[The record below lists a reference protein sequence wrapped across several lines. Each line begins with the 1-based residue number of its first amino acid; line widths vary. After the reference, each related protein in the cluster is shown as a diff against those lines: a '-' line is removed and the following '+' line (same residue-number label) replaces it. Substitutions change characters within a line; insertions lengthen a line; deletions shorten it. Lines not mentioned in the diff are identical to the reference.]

1 MAIDDYKPGA
11 LSPTKNSKADKPIPT
26 KIRINRRTG
35 EFTVTLS
42 LDHQSIIDAAKQIIA
57 RKFKRQSVRLT
68 KPERVKDFLLLN
80 MATFE
85 REVFACLFLDN
96 DHRLIHFEPL
106 FYGSINSA
114 HINPREVIKQA
125 LAHSA
130 AAVIV
135 AHNHPSGNCKPSR
148 ADELMTYTLQKA
160 LSVSEIRLLDHFIV
174 GSKEVL
180 SMAERGL
187 LHFDKHG

>member
-1 MAIDDYKPGA
+1 MLNKV
-11 LSPTKNSKADKPIPT
+11 DK
-26 KIRINRRTG
+26 
-35 EFTVTLS
+35 
-42 LDHQSIIDAAKQIIA
+42 
-57 RKFKRQSVRLT
+57 
-68 KPERVKDFLLLN
+68 VKDFLLLN

-125 LAHSA
+125 LTYNA
-130 AAVIV
+130 AAVIA
-135 AHNHPSGNCKPSR
+135 AHNHPSGSCTPSLQ
-148 ADELMTYTLQKA
+148 DELITHTLQEA
-160 LSVSEIRLLDHFIV
+160 LAISEIRLLDHFIV

-187 LHFDKHG
+187 LHPDKHQ